1 MSQSISRRVF
11 LKVSATAGAGLLAS
25 ISLIQSCTKDS
36 VTSPTASPQVKP
48 GLWVRIDSDNTV
60 SVIIPKSEMG
70 QGIVTS
76 LAMLVVEELGAD
88 WSKVRTEWAPADL
101 AYGHYMHNGMQST
114 GASTSIRDLWKPLR
128 QAGAA
133 LRETLIESAAKVWAV
148 SRNECRS
155 EKSFIVHGPSGKR
168 LSYGELTNVAAKLP
182 IPQDVT
188 LKKVEEFQIIGRPIP
203 GLDAKSKIT
212 GAATFGFDV
221 QVPGMLVAVVSRC
234 PVFGGIP
241 VWFDASESLAVKG
254 VRHVIKISQ
263 GVAVVADNF
272 WAAKLGRD
280 ALKVTWDPGPNKNL
294 DSATIGQMLKS
305 MIDSEGVMVYEHG
318 DNFRSSKDADRR
330 VESVYSLPYL
340 AHAPMEPL
348 SCTTLLSKNSC
359 EVWGPTQNL
368 TRAQR
373 VAALITG
380 LPHSSIRI
388 HSTFLGCS
396 FGRASFSD
404 HIAESVEIAK
414 KINKPVKTVWTRE
427 DDIQHDQYHPATMH
441 WLSSDLDEKGWPETW
456 FHRIAGISDFMDD
469 FLVAGAD
476 EFPYAIENAH
486 VECVQKTRGKLRNL
500 PRYVR
505 NLIEGRQTYNGMWN
519 SKRTSIP
526 FVPTGN
532 MRSVAHYHNAF
543 VIQSFIDELAAK
555 AEMDP
560 YLYQRHLLRNS
571 PRDRA
576 VLDLAASKF
585 EWGKPLEKGRY
596 AGIAQHKTA
605 GSCVAQVAEISISD
619 KGGVRVHR
627 VVCAIDCGIVVNPD
641 TVKAQVEG
649 GIVFGLT
656 SALKGKITISEGSA
670 DQSNFHDYPLLAMSE
685 MPYIEVHIMPNRE
698 SPTGVGEIA
707 VPPIAPAVANAVFF
721 GTGKRIRRL
730 PIDVRTEKSGQST

>member
-1 MSQSISRRVF
+1 MSQAISRRVF
-11 LKVSATAGAGLLAS
+11 LKVSAMTGAGLVAS

-36 VTSPTASPQVKP
+36 VTSPTASPQVDP
-48 GLWVRIDSDNTV
+48 ALWVRIDSDNTV

-76 LAMLVVEELGAD
+76 LAMLVVEELEAD

-101 AYGHYMHNGMQST
+101 AYGHFSYNGMQST
-114 GASTSIRDLWKPLR
+114 VASMSIHDLWKPLR

-133 LRETLIESAAKVWAV
+133 LREMLIESAARVWAV
-148 SRNECRS
+148 SRNECRP
-155 EKSFIVHGPSGKR
+155 EKSHIVHGPSGRR
-168 LSYGELTNVAAKLP
+168 LNYGELTRIAAKLP
-182 IPQDVT
+182 IPQDVR
-188 LKKVEEFQIIGRPIP
+188 LKEVDEFQIIGRPIP
-203 GLDAKSKIT
+203 GIDARSKIT
-212 GAATFGFDV
+212 GTATFGFDV
-221 QVPGMLVAVVSRC
+221 QVPGMFVAVVSRC

-241 VWFDASESLAVKG
+241 VRFDASESLAVKG
-254 VRHVIKISQ
+254 VRHITKISQ

-280 ALKVTWDPGPNKNL
+280 ALKVTWDLGPNKNL

-305 MIDSEGVMVYEHG
+305 MIDSEGITVYEHG
-318 DNFRSSKDADRR
+318 NHIRSSKDIDRR

-359 EVWGPTQNL
+359 EVWAHTQNL
-368 TRAQR
+368 TKAQR
-373 VAALITG
+373 VAASITG
-380 LPHSSIRI
+380 LPHSSIKI
-388 HSTFLGCS
+388 HNTFLGCG

-404 HIAESVEIAK
+404 HVAECVEISK
-414 KINKPVKTVWTRE
+414 KIGKPVKTLWTRE

-441 WLSSDLDEKGWPETW
+441 RLSADLDEKGWPETW
-456 FHRIAGISDFMDD
+456 FHRIAGISDFRDAL
-469 FLVAGAD
+469 LVAGAD

-486 VECVQKTRGKLRNL
+486 VECVQKRRGKLRNL
-500 PRYVR
+500 PRYLR

-532 MRSVAHYHNAF
+532 VRGVAHIHNAF

-555 AEMDP
+555 AGTDP

-576 VLDLAASKF
+576 VFDLAASKF

-596 AGIAQHKTA
+596 AGIAQHKSV
-605 GSCVAQVAEISISD
+605 GSCVAQAAEISISD
-619 KGGVRVHR
+619 KGGVKVHR

-656 SALKGKITISEGSA
+656 SALKGKITISEGSV

-685 MPYIEVHIMPNRE
+685 MPHIEVHIMPNRE
-698 SPTGVGEIA
+698 SPTGVGHLA
-707 VPPIAPAVANAVFF
+707 VPPIAPAVANAVFSA
-721 GTGKRIRRL
+721 TGKRIRRL
-730 PIDVRTEKSGQST
+730 PIDIQAEDSG